1 MKIQIVADSHDQAAQ
16 VGSSDTVLV
25 SVWRACDSQEWGA
38 DLWLVTLEACRV
50 NRATHRMR
58 QRRIRARQRRRVNKA
73 GVEEVKGTKGSTDIT
88 PIAFGMVAK
97 YNDQA
102 AREEQ
107 IFVKGSPGLGN
118 NATHRMRL
126 GRIRARRRRRVSV
139 VLEVQSDQ
147 SEQFIGELTTLVS
160 QLIPIKSQDSSTR
173 LTSGLQKGADDKKL
187 EGGATYQLQGTEAI
201 RTKSQ
206 DSSTRL
212 TSGLQKG
219 AADKKLE
226 GGDTYQFH
234 GTVAEMLG
242 RGYSEDLNAGKHFLG
257 NPRCLCQSSYKAYTL
272 LTPKKLLFERRI
284 SKTVGNIMFLKLA
297 SLLIARWRHLRNEEL
312 VQTMTSIYGTDR
324 QATQEQLQVLFDKR
338 YLSIQHDFISLQCA
352 LLSRLL
358 S

>member
-173 LTSGLQKGADDKKL
+173 LTSGLQKGA
-187 EGGATYQLQGTEAI
+187 
-201 RTKSQ
+201 
-206 DSSTRL
+206 
-212 TSGLQKG
+212 
-219 AADKKLE
+219 ADKKLE

-297 SLLIARWRHLRNEEL
+297 SLLIARWRHLRNADL
-312 VQTMTSIYGTDR
+312 VQTMTSIYCTDR
-324 QATQEQLQVLFDKR
+324 QTTQEQLQVLFDKR

>member
-1 MKIQIVADSHDQAAQ
+1 MKIQIVADSHDQAAH

-173 LTSGLQKGADDKKL
+173 LTSGLQKGA
-187 EGGATYQLQGTEAI
+187 
-201 RTKSQ
+201 
-206 DSSTRL
+206 
-212 TSGLQKG
+212 
-219 AADKKLE
+219 ADKKLE

-297 SLLIARWRHLRNEEL
+297 SLLIARWRHLRNADL
-312 VQTMTSIYGTDR
+312 VQTMTSIYCTDR
-324 QATQEQLQVLFDKR
+324 QTTQEQLQVLFDKR